1 MNLSDY
7 NLIFASQRC
16 LIGISRISSAGTNP
30 RNTNQAQ
37 KSSPPRNR
45 FLTESFFL
53 VSVALKPAGS
63 AFKRQDLR

>member
-30 RNTNQAQ
+30 RNTSTKKLSAKKQVLDGELF
-37 KSSPPRNR
+37 SCIGSLETRR
-45 FLTESFFL
+45 FSL
-53 VSVALKPAGS
+53 
-63 AFKRQDLR
+63 

>member
-30 RNTNQAQ
+30 RNTSTKKLSAKNLFLGGELF
-37 KSSPPRNR
+37 SCIGSLETRR
-45 FLTESFFL
+45 FSL
-53 VSVALKPAGS
+53 
-63 AFKRQDLR
+63 